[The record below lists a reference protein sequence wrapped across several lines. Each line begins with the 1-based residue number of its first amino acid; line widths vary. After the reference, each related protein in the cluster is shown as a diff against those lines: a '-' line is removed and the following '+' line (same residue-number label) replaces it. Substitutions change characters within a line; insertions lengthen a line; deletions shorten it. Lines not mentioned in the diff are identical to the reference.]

1 MEELETAPL
10 TYKVR
15 LPEESDVHIMLYQK
29 SSDQVIGVEAVTHVS
44 EKEAV
49 TPDTP
54 PAGFQVESFKLKYGV
69 TKGGVIGAKP

>member
-1 MEELETAPL
+1 
-10 TYKVR
+10 
-15 LPEESDVHIMLYQK
+15 MLYQK